1 MGKRIEKET
10 MENVEILAKLVLSDE
25 EREKAMKEM
34 EKMLDYVEKLKEL
47 DTAQT
52 EPMVHI
58 LPEVNVFREDR
69 ITNGD
74 MRDELLANAPRQKE
88 GQYLVPKTV

>member
-34 EKMLDYVEKLKEL
+34 EKMLDY
-47 DTAQT
+47 Q
-52 EPMVHI
+52 
-58 LPEVNVFREDR
+58 
-69 ITNGD
+69 G
-74 MRDELLANAPRQKE
+74 
-88 GQYLVPKTV
+88 YLIKS

>member
-1 MGKRIEKET
+1 MGKRIEKEM
-10 MENVEILAKLVLSDE
+10 MENVEILAKLALSDE

-34 EKMLDYVEKLKEL
+34 EKMLHYVEKLKEL

-69 ITNGD
+69 ITNVD